1 MATRDAIHEEL
12 ARLRKAVQRDE
23 LNFVEHVLGIAGER
37 VPKIK
42 ETGQEITSIRVERSI
57 QDMNGLTVDGF
68 WEVTGDSNHGGLPR
82 GYDLDLF
89 TAIMAVWSRGDARQ
103 RLISVGS
110 LYKLLQLTGRDA
122 QTRSYRR
129 LRAGLDRLYGVSINS
144 YATIYD
150 PTAKA
155 YKTRSKFRLFS
166 SMVLD
171 ETPEGELRRGMI
183 RLSEEFFALLQ
194 LRYWK
199 LTDAERYWRLP
210 TTYTRQLF
218 QYLDKHRYRGREL
231 SFGLYHL
238 AKRVGTA
245 DETLRLYKPAKL
257 RDIMAPHFDTL
268 VADGYLSGFR
278 FGSSGRS
285 EGRVGAAVKVSFA
298 NWHPIA
304 APNPRLT
311 LYEMATINTLVAEL
325 QDEANR
331 GFYEQRALELGAETL
346 LELHEESTAYCTA
359 HPGTNP
365 TKHFNYMIE
374 HRRSGARSFGR

>member
-1 MATRDAIHEEL
+1 MLSRNAINEEL
-12 ARLRKAVQRDE
+12 ARLQKAVHRDE
-23 LNFVEHVLGIAGER
+23 LNIVEHVLGIAGER
-37 VPKIK
+37 VPKNK
-42 ETGQEITSIRVERSI
+42 ETGQEITSIRVERTI

-68 WEVTGDSNHGGLPR
+68 WEVTGDPNHGGLPR

-89 TAIMAVWSRGDARQ
+89 TAIMAMWSRGDARQ
-103 RLISVGS
+103 RLLSVRS
-110 LYKLLQLTGRDA
+110 LYKLLQLTGRDP

-150 PTAKA
+150 PTTKA
-155 YKTRSKFRLFS
+155 YKTQSKFRLFS

-257 RDIMAPHFDTL
+257 RDIMAPHFEAL
-268 VADGYLSGFR
+268 VADGYLTGFR
-278 FGSSGRS
+278 FGGLSRK
-285 EGRVGAAVKVSFA
+285 EGRGGSAVKVSFA
-298 NWHPIA
+298 NWHPVA

-325 QDEANR
+325 GDEENR
-331 GFYEQRALELGAETL
+331 GFYEQRALELGTDTL
-346 LELHEESTAYCTA
+346 MELHEESTVYCMA

-365 TKHFNYMIE
+365 AKHFAYMVE
-374 HRRSGARSFGR
+374 HRRSSTRR

>member
-1 MATRDAIHEEL
+1 MAARDAINEEL
-12 ARLRKAVQRDE
+12 TRLRKAVQRDE

-37 VPKIK
+37 VPKSK
-42 ETGQEITSIRVERSI
+42 ETGQEITSIRVERTI
-57 QDMNGLTVDGF
+57 QDMNGVTINGF
-68 WEVTGDSNHGGLPR
+68 WEVTGDPGHGGLPR

-103 RLISVGS
+103 RLLSVGS

-129 LRAGLDRLYGVSINS
+129 LRAGLDRLYGASINS

-150 PTAKA
+150 PTAKV
-155 YKTRSKFRLFS
+155 YRTRSKFRLFS

-238 AKRVGTA
+238 AKRIGTA

-257 RDIMAPHFDTL
+257 RDIMAPHFEAL
-268 VADGYLSGFR
+268 VADGYLTGFH
-278 FGSSGRS
+278 FGGMGRK
-285 EGRVGAAVKVSFA
+285 EGRRGAAVKVSFA
-298 NWHPIA
+298 NWHPVA

-325 QDEANR
+325 KDEKNR
-331 GFYEQRALELGAETL
+331 GFYEQRALEFGADTL
-346 LELHEESTAYCTA
+346 LELHEESTTYCTA

-365 TKHFNYMIE
+365 AKHFAYMVE
-374 HRRSGARSFGR
+374 HRRRGARR